1 MSNITETDLHAYVD
15 GQLDD
20 SRRVQVEGHLAH
32 DPAATESVRIWREQN
47 EALRALYNPAL
58 NEPVPQ
64 RLLAARV
71 PRRRWPSYAL
81 AAGAMGLS
89 FALGW
94 VSQSYRTD
102 RFVEAASAAGH
113 AASAAAA
120 SLPRRAA
127 VAYAVYAPEVR
138 HPVEVG
144 ADQQDHLVKWLSKR
158 LGHDLKVPVL
168 TQQGFELVGGRLLPG
183 GKGPVAQFMYQ
194 DARGQRITLYVS
206 LRDAEPRDTAF
217 RFSQEDKIAVF
228 YWIDGKLGYA
238 LSGEM
243 DRASLLAV
251 ATVVYRQLNL

>member
-1 MSNITETDLHAYVD
+1 MSNLTEADLHAYAD

-20 SRRVQVEGHLAH
+20 VRRVQVEARLAH
-32 DPAATESVRIWREQN
+32 DLTAAERVRAWREQN
-47 EALRALYNPAL
+47 EALRALYNPVL

-64 RLLAARV
+64 RLLAAR
-71 PRRRWPSYAL
+71 PLRGRWPHYAL
-81 AAGAMGLS
+81 AAGIMGLS
-89 FALGW
+89 FGLGW
-94 VSQSYRTD
+94 MSHSYRTD
-102 RFVEAASAAGH
+102 RFVEAAA
-113 AASAAAA
+113 
-120 SLPRRAA
+120 LPRRAA

-158 LGHDLKVPVL
+158 LGNDLKVPVL

-183 GKGPVAQFMYQ
+183 GKGPGAQFMYQ

-217 RFSQEDKIAVF
+217 RFSQEDKVAVF

-251 ATVVYRQLNL
+251 ATIVYRQLNP

>member
-1 MSNITETDLHAYVD
+1 MSNITETDLHAYTD

-20 SRRVQVEGHLAH
+20 ARRVQVEAHLAH
-32 DPAATESVRIWREQN
+32 NQTATEDVRVWRAQN
-47 EALRALYNPAL
+47 EALRALYNPIL

-64 RLLAARV
+64 RLLALGA
-71 PRRRWPSYAL
+71 PRRRWPLYAL
-81 AAGAMGLS
+81 AAGVMGLG

-94 VSQSYRTD
+94 MTQSYRTD
-102 RFVEAASAAGH
+102 RFVEAAA
-113 AASAAAA
+113 
-120 SLPRRAA
+120 LPRRAA

-144 ADQQDHLVKWLSKR
+144 ADQQEHLVKWLSKR
-158 LGHDLKVPVL
+158 LGSDLKVPVL

-194 DARGQRITLYVS
+194 DAKGQRITLYVS
-206 LRDAEPRDTAF
+206 IREVEPRDTAF
-217 RFSQEDKIAVF
+217 RFSQEDKVAVF

-251 ATVVYRQLNL
+251 ATVVYRQLNP

>member
-1 MSNITETDLHAYVD
+1 MSNLTETDLHAYAD

-20 SRRVQVEGHLAH
+20 SRRVQVEAHLAH
-32 DPAATESVRIWREQN
+32 DPVATESVCVWREQN
-47 EALRALYNPAL
+47 EALRALYNPVL

-64 RLLAARV
+64 RLLGLRA

-81 AAGAMGLS
+81 AAGTMGLG

-94 VSQSYRTD
+94 MAQSYRTD
-102 RFVEAASAAGH
+102 PFVEAAA
-113 AASAAAA
+113 
-120 SLPRRAA
+120 LPRRAA

-144 ADQQDHLVKWLSKR
+144 ADQQEHLGKWLSKR
-158 LGHDLKVPVL
+158 LGSELKAPVL
-168 TQQGFELVGGRLLPG
+168 KQQGFELVGGRLLPG

-194 DARGQRITLYVS
+194 DATGQRITLYVS
-206 LRDAEPRDTAF
+206 RREVETRDTAF
-217 RFSQEDKIAVF
+217 QFSQEDKVAVF

-243 DRASLLAV
+243 DRASLLGV
-251 ATVVYRQLNL
+251 ATVVYRQLNP

>member
-1 MSNITETDLHAYVD
+1 MSNIAETDLHAYVD

-20 SRRVQVEGHLAH
+20 ARRVRVEGHLAH
-32 DPAATESVRIWREQN
+32 EAEAAENVRVWREQN
-47 EALRALYNPAL
+47 EALRTLYNPVL
-58 NEPVPQ
+58 NEAVPQ
-64 RLLAARV
+64 RLLDARA
-71 PRRRWPSYAL
+71 PRWRWPSHAL
-81 AAGAMGLS
+81 AAGAVGLS

-94 VSQSYRTD
+94 IAHGYQIDPLART
-102 RFVEAASAAGH
+102 VA
-113 AASAAAA
+113 
-120 SLPRRAA
+120 LPRRAA
-127 VAYAVYAPEVR
+127 VAHAVYVPEVR

-158 LGHDLKVPVL
+158 LGSELKAPLL

-206 LRDAEPRDTAF
+206 ARDTEPRDTAF

-228 YWIDGKLGYA
+228 YWIDGNLGYA
-238 LSGEM
+238 LSADM

-251 ATVVYRQLNL
+251 ATSVYRQLNP

>member
-1 MSNITETDLHAYVD
+1 MSNIIETDLHAYAD

-20 SRRVQVEGHLAH
+20 ARRVQVEAHLAH
-32 DPAATESVRIWREQN
+32 NAAAAEDVRTWREQN
-47 EALRALYNPAL
+47 QALRALYNPVL
-58 NEPVPQ
+58 NEPLPQ
-64 RLLAARV
+64 RLLALRA

-81 AAGAMGLS
+81 AAGTMGLG

-94 VSQSYRTD
+94 MTQSYRTD
-102 RFVEAASAAGH
+102 PIIEAAA
-113 AASAAAA
+113 
-120 SLPRRAA
+120 LPRRAA
-127 VAYAVYAPEVR
+127 IAYAVYAPEVR

-158 LGHDLKVPVL
+158 LGSDLKTPVL
-168 TQQGFELVGGRLLPG
+168 TQQGYELVGGRLLPG

-217 RFSQEDKIAVF
+217 RFSQEDKVAVF

-243 DRASLLAV
+243 DRAKLLAV
-251 ATVVYRQLNL
+251 ATVVYRQLNP

>member
-1 MSNITETDLHAYVD
+1 MSNLTETDLHAYAD
-15 GQLDD
+15 GQLDYV
-20 SRRVQVEGHLAH
+20 RRVQVDAHLAH
-32 DPAATESVRIWREQN
+32 DSPATESVRVWRELN
-47 EALRALYNPAL
+47 EALRARYNPVL

-64 RLLAARV
+64 RLLAAR
-71 PRRRWPSYAL
+71 PSRGRWPYFAL

-89 FALGW
+89 FGMGW
-94 VSQSYRTD
+94 MSHSYRTD
-102 RFVEAASAAGH
+102 RIVEAAA
-113 AASAAAA
+113 
-120 SLPRRAA
+120 LPRRAA

-158 LGHDLKVPVL
+158 LGNELKVPLL
-168 TQQGFELVGGRLLPG
+168 TQQGFDLVGGRLLPG
-183 GKGPVAQFMYQ
+183 GKGPGAQFMYQ
-194 DARGQRITLYVS
+194 DAKGQRITLYVS

-217 RFSQEDKIAVF
+217 RFSQEDKVAVF

-251 ATVVYRQLNL
+251 ATVVYRQLNP

>member
-1 MSNITETDLHAYVD
+1 MSNITETDLHAYAD

-20 SRRVQVEGHLAH
+20 ARRVQVEAHLAN
-32 DPAATESVRIWREQN
+32 DVAAGERVRAWRGQN
-47 EALRALYNPAL
+47 EALRSLYNPVL
-58 NEPVPQ
+58 NEVVPQ
-64 RLLAARV
+64 RLLALRASS
-71 PRRRWPSYAL
+71 RRWPSYAI
-81 AAGAMGLS
+81 AAGAMSLG

-94 VSQSYRTD
+94 MAQSHRTD
-102 RFVEAASAAGH
+102 QFVEAAA
-113 AASAAAA
+113 
-120 SLPRRAA
+120 LPRRAA

-144 ADQQDHLVKWLSKR
+144 ADQQEHLVKWLSKR
-158 LGHDLKVPVL
+158 LGSELKAPVL

-194 DARGQRITLYVS
+194 DARGQRVTLYVS

-217 RFSQEDKIAVF
+217 RFSQEEKVAVF

-251 ATVVYRQLNL
+251 ATVVYRQLNP

>member
-1 MSNITETDLHAYVD
+1 MSNITEADLHAYTD

-20 SRRVQVEGHLAH
+20 ARRVQVQAHLAQH
-32 DPAATESVRIWREQN
+32 AAAAEQVRVWREQN
-47 EALRALYNPAL
+47 EALRVRYNPVL
-58 NEPVPQ
+58 NEPLPQ
-64 RLLAARV
+64 RLLAPHAQ
-71 PRRRWPSYAL
+71 RRRWQSYAI
-81 AAGAMGLS
+81 AAGAMGLG

-94 VSQSYRTD
+94 MVQSNRTD
-102 RFVEAASAAGH
+102 QFVEAAA
-113 AASAAAA
+113 
-120 SLPRRAA
+120 LPRRAA

-144 ADQQDHLVKWLSKR
+144 ADQQEHLIKWLSKR
-158 LGHDLKVPVL
+158 LGSDLKAPLL
-168 TQQGFELVGGRLLPG
+168 TQQGFDLVGGRLLPG

-217 RFSQEDKIAVF
+217 RFSQEDKVSVF

-251 ATVVYRQLNL
+251 ATVVYRQLNP

>member
-1 MSNITETDLHAYVD
+1 MRNITETDLHAYAD

-20 SRRVQVEGHLAH
+20 SRRIRVEAHLAQH
-32 DPAATESVRIWREQN
+32 SAASESVRVWREQSK
-47 EALRALYNPAL
+47 ALRAFFNPVL
-58 NEPVPQ
+58 SELVPQ
-64 RLLAARV
+64 RLVAAR
-71 PRRRWPSYAL
+71 PTRGRWPYYAV

-89 FALGW
+89 FGLGW
-94 VSQSYRTD
+94 MSHYSRTD
-102 RFVEAASAAGH
+102 RFVEAAS
-113 AASAAAA
+113 
-120 SLPRRAA
+120 LPHRAA

-144 ADQQDHLVKWLSKR
+144 ADQGDHLVKWLSKR
-158 LGHDLKVPVL
+158 LGNELRVPVL
-168 TQQGFELVGGRLLPG
+168 TQQGFDLVGGRLLPG

-206 LRDAEPRDTAF
+206 RRDAERDTAF
-217 RFSQEDKIAVF
+217 RFSQEDKVAVF

-251 ATVVYRQLNL
+251 ATVVYRQINS

>member
-1 MSNITETDLHAYVD
+1 MSNITEYELHAYAD

-20 SRRVQVEGHLAH
+20 ARRVQVEKHLAH
-32 DPAATESVRIWREQN
+32 YPEASESVRVWREQN
-47 EALRALYNPAL
+47 EALRAFYNPVL
-58 NEPVPQ
+58 NESVPQ
-64 RLLAARV
+64 RLLAARA
-71 PRRRWPSYAL
+71 PRRRWPIYAL
-81 AAGAMGLS
+81 AAGVMGLG

-94 VSQSYRTD
+94 IMHASQTD
-102 RFVEAASAAGH
+102 RFVEAAA
-113 AASAAAA
+113 
-120 SLPRRAA
+120 LPRRAA

-144 ADQQDHLVKWLSKR
+144 AEQQDHLVKWLSKR
-158 LGHDLKVPVL
+158 LGSELKAPLL
-168 TQQGFELVGGRLLPG
+168 TQQGFDLVGGRLLPG

-206 LRDAEPRDTAF
+206 QRDAEPRDTAF
-217 RFSQEDKIAVF
+217 RFSQEDKVAVF

-251 ATVVYRQLNL
+251 ATVVYRQLNP

>member
-1 MSNITETDLHAYVD
+1 MGNITEIDLHAYAD

-20 SRRVQVEGHLAH
+20 SRRVQVEAHLAR
-32 DPAATESVRIWREQN
+32 DSAATERVRIWREQKR
-47 EALRALYNPAL
+47 ALHALYNRKL

-64 RLLAARV
+64 RLFAARM
-71 PRRRWPSYAL
+71 PRRHWPAL
-81 AAGAMGLS
+81 VAGAIGLS

-94 VSQSYRTD
+94 VSQSYRTG
-102 RFVEAASAAGH
+102 RIAEAATAAT
-113 AASAAAA
+113 AAA

-144 ADQQDHLVKWLSKR
+144 ADQQEHLLKWLSKR
-158 LGHDLKVPVL
+158 LGNDLKAPVL
-168 TQQGFELVGGRLLPG
+168 TPQGFDLVGGRLLPG

-194 DARGQRITLYVS
+194 DAKGQRIALYAG

-217 RFSQEDKIAVF
+217 RFSQEDKVAVF

-243 DRASLLAV
+243 ERSRLLAV
-251 ATVVYRQLNL
+251 ANAVYRQLNP

>member
-1 MSNITETDLHAYVD
+1 MSSVTESDLHAYAD

-20 SRRVQVEGHLAH
+20 ARRVQVEAHLAH
-32 DPAATESVRIWREQN
+32 DPAGTESVRVWREQN
-47 EALRALYNPAL
+47 EALRALYNPVL

-64 RLLAARV
+64 WLLAERV
-71 PRRRWPSYAL
+71 PRWRWPSFAL
-81 AAGAMGLS
+81 AAGLMGLS

-94 VSQSYRTD
+94 LSHSYRTD
-102 RFVEAASAAGH
+102 QFVEAAT
-113 AASAAAA
+113 
-120 SLPRRAA
+120 LPRRAA

-158 LGHDLKVPVL
+158 LGNDLKVPLL
-168 TQQGFELVGGRLLPG
+168 TQQGFDLVGGRLLPG
-183 GKGPVAQFMYQ
+183 GKGPGAQFMYQ
-194 DARGQRITLYVS
+194 DAKGQRITLYVA

-217 RFSQEDKIAVF
+217 RFSQEDKVAVF

-243 DRASLLAV
+243 DRTSLLAV
-251 ATVVYRQLNL
+251 ASVVYRQLNP

>member
-1 MSNITETDLHAYVD
+1 MSNLTETDLHAYAD

-20 SRRVQVEGHLAH
+20 ARRVQVAAHLAH
-32 DPAATESVRIWREQN
+32 YPAAAEGVRVWRGQN
-47 EALRALYNPAL
+47 EALRALYNPVL

-64 RLLAARV
+64 RLLAVRV

-94 VSQSYRTD
+94 ISQSYRTE
-102 RFVEAASAAGH
+102 RFVEVASAASAT
-113 AASAAAA
+113 A

-158 LGHDLKVPVL
+158 LGSELKVPAL
-168 TQQGFELVGGRLLPG
+168 ARQGFDLVGGRLLPG
-183 GKGPVAQFMYQ
+183 RKGPGAQFMYQ
-194 DARGQRITLYVS
+194 DAKGQRITLYVS
-206 LRDAEPRDTAF
+206 VRDAEPRDTAF
-217 RFSQEDKIAVF
+217 RFSQEDKVAVF

-251 ATVVYRQLNL
+251 AGVVYRQINP